1 MTWYLRFWPS
11 GLQARSI
18 RKAPGSASV
27 ARDID
32 AKPPLDGNVVDGA
45 IGKNRTT
52 LKRVLR
58 FAMAIIR
65 LNWVRET

>member
-1 MTWYLRFWPS
+1 M
-11 GLQARSI
+11 AH
-18 RKAPGSASV
+18 
-27 ARDID
+27 DID

-65 LNWVRET
+65 LNWVRETSVSLNCLHSGKTKTF

>member
-1 MTWYLRFWPS
+1 M
-11 GLQARSI
+11 AH
-18 RKAPGSASV
+18 
-27 ARDID
+27 DID